1 MASIQ
6 IANGS
11 ESCAMAGMLANLLEE
26 NIKGN
31 PRKKA
36 ILRAMN
42 TVVAIK
48 IVDIDLAI
56 TLDFNYGNLTFY
68 EGIESTPQI
77 LIETESAHVLELS
90 NIPMRFGL
98 PNLFS
103 AQGKEMLKLSITRKL
118 KMTAMPWQMLNVL
131 RLTQV
136 MSIDS

>member
-6 IANGS
+6 IADGS

-31 PRKKA
+31 PKKKA

-42 TVVAIK
+42 TVVGIK
-48 IVDIDLAI
+48 ITDIDLAI
-56 TLDFNYGNLTFY
+56 TLDFNYGNLTLY
-68 EGIESTPQI
+68 EGIEITPQVM
-77 LIETESAHVLELS
+77 IETESAHMLELS

-98 PNLFS
+98 PNLLS
-103 AQGKEMLKLSITRKL
+103 PQGKDMLKLGLTGKL
-118 KMTAMPWQMLNVL
+118 KMTAMPWHMLNVL
-131 RLTQV
+131 RLTQI